1 MSSFFVHT
9 MGCRCNQ
16 ADSVMIQESLCRKA
30 LTASSNHKD
39 ADLVVVNTCTVTHR
53 TDQQVRQLVRKVH
66 RENPAA
72 RLVVTGCYAQRDPD
86 ALADIAGVSLV
97 VGNSDKERLAEILL
111 GEGMPKAGIIRTPL
125 EDDRDYL
132 LPPVTSAGGKTRPFI
147 KIQDGCDA
155 RCSYCI
161 VPSVRG
167 PARSARPAEVL
178 AQVKRLV
185 SEGFK
190 EVVLTGVHLG
200 TYGKKSPSGASLVGL
215 LRQILETPDL
225 GRLRLSSIEPMRFS
239 REIVRLAEKNSVF
252 ARHFHIPLQSG
263 SDRVLRRMRR
273 PYKAQRFV
281 ALLSYIVERLPE
293 ASIGTDVLVG
303 FPGESETDFEATL
316 DLVERTPLCYLHV
329 FPYSPRAGTDATS
342 LPEQVPTPV
351 IAERAAR
358 ARELSAQKSVAF
370 RQSLVGHTLPA
381 LTLSKTE
388 ERHSQDSANA
398 THSMVLTD
406 NYIHAQIPDHPNSST
421 PAPKVEPNRL
431 VQVLIEE
438 VQPDRT
444 VASLVHY
451 G

>member
-1 MSSFFVHT
+1 MSDRIKRISQTTKGSAHL
-9 MGCRCNQ
+9 C
-16 ADSVMIQESLCRKA
+16 IQEPYTPGSA
-30 LTASSNHKD
+30 PSS
-39 ADLVVVNTCTVTHR
+39 
-53 TDQQVRQLVRKVH
+53 
-66 RENPAA
+66 
-72 RLVVTGCYAQRDPD
+72 
-86 ALADIAGVSLV
+86 VSY
-97 VGNSDKERLAEILL
+97 NSH
-111 GEGMPKAGIIRTPL
+111 
-125 EDDRDYL
+125 YL

-167 PARSARPAEVL
+167 PARSARPDEVL

-185 SEGFK
+185 SKGFK

-200 TYGKKSPSGASLVGL
+200 TYGKKTPSGASLVGL

-273 PYKAQRFV
+273 PYKAQRFE
-281 ALLSYIVERLPE
+281 ALLSYIAERLPG
-293 ASIGTDVLVG
+293 AAIGTDILVG
-303 FPGESETDFEATL
+303 FPGETETDFEATL
-316 DLVERTPLCYLHV
+316 DLVESAPLCYLHV
-329 FPYSPRAGTDATS
+329 FPYSPREGTDATS

-358 ARELSAQKSVAF
+358 ARELSTQKNLAF
-370 RQSLVGHTLPA
+370 RQGFVGRTLAA

-388 ERHSQDSANA
+388 EPHSQYAP
-398 THSMVLTD
+398 HSMVLTD
-406 NYIHAQIPDHPNSST
+406 NYIHAQIPGHPNS
-421 PAPKVEPNRL
+421 PIPNVEPNRL
-431 VQVLIEE
+431 VQVLVQE